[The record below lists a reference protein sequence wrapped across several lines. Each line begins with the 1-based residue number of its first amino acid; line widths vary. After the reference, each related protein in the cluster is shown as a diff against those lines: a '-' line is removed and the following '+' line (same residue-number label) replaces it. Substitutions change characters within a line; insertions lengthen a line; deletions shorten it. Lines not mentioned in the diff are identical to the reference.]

1 MSLDRLKGELEDLT
15 KWWYYHHN
23 KEMDPVQFV
32 DFQDK
37 FNNML
42 IRLLS
47 DVVQL
52 KLDEED
58 EKVKIV
64 LPTGL
69 MLNDKVRSNA

>member
-1 MSLDRLKGELEDLT
+1 MSIERLKPELEDLC

-58 EKVKIV
+58 EKIKIV

-69 MLNDKVRSNA
+69 RLNDKVRSDA